1 MRRHLPP
8 LNALRAFEAAARHL
22 SFTRAAE
29 ELAVTQ
35 AAISHQ
41 VKALEEWLG
50 VDLFIRRNRKLFLT
64 EAGQAYLPPL
74 TNAFNELDDA
84 THRTTRVDSSG
95 VLTVSVLPSFA
106 AKWLVPRIGKF
117 RERHPDIDI
126 LISPSE
132 DLVQFDRD
140 GVDVGVRHGSG
151 GWPGLHSER
160 FLTEELFPVCSPTL
174 LDGPHPLRSPDQLR
188 HHTLLH
194 DDDPH
199 GLLDWNEW
207 LRTIGVEGV
216 DATRGPRFRD
226 ASHLIQS
233 AIEGQGVALGRTAL
247 VAADL
252 ADGRLVRLF
261 EISLPA
267 DHAYY
272 VVMPEAWV
280 DRPKVRAFKDWLLET
295 AATEETLSYSPTSR

>member
-1 MRRHLPP
+1 M
-8 LNALRAFEAAARHL
+8 RAFEAAARHL

-29 ELAVTQ
+29 ELFVTQ
-35 AAISHQ
+35 AAVSHQ

-50 VDLFIRRNRKLFLT
+50 IDLFIRRNRKLFLT

-74 TNAFNELDDA
+74 TGAFDELDVA
-84 THRTTRVDSSG
+84 THRAARIDTGG

-106 AKWLVPRIGKF
+106 AKRLVPRIGSF
-117 RERHPDIDI
+117 RERHPDIDV

-140 GVDVGVRHGSG
+140 GVDVGIRHGRG
-151 GWPGLHSER
+151 GWPGLHAER
-160 FLTEELFPVCSPTL
+160 FLTEELFPVCSPSL
-174 LDGPHPLRSPDQLR
+174 VEGPLPLTNPEHLR
-188 HHTLLH
+188 NHTLLH
-194 DDDPH
+194 NDDPH
-199 GLLDWNEW
+199 GLLDWREW

-216 DATRGPRFRD
+216 DANRGPRFRD
-226 ASHLIQS
+226 ASHLIQA

-247 VAADL
+247 CAADL
-252 ADGRLVRLF
+252 AAGRLVRLF

-280 DRPKVRAFKDWLLET
+280 DRPKVQVFKDWLIET
-295 AATEETLSYSPTSR
+295 AMSEEGG

>member
-1 MRRHLPP
+1 M
-8 LNALRAFEAAARHL
+8 
-22 SFTRAAE
+22 
-29 ELAVTQ
+29 
-35 AAISHQ
+35 
-41 VKALEEWLG
+41 
-50 VDLFIRRNRKLFLT
+50 
-64 EAGQAYLPPL
+64 
-74 TNAFNELDDA
+74 
-84 THRTTRVDSSG
+84 
-95 VLTVSVLPSFA
+95 
-106 AKWLVPRIGKF
+106 
-117 RERHPDIDI
+117 
-126 LISPSE
+126 
-132 DLVQFDRD
+132 
-140 GVDVGVRHGSG
+140 
-151 GWPGLHSER
+151 
-160 FLTEELFPVCSPTL
+160 
-174 LDGPHPLRSPDQLR
+174 
-188 HHTLLH
+188 
-194 DDDPH
+194 
-199 GLLDWNEW
+199 
-207 LRTIGVEGV
+207 